1 MPSYIYEL
9 VCPLKNVPR
18 YVGKTDNLQR
28 RLEEHIK
35 KAKSGQTTH
44 HCARWVN
51 TLLVEGL
58 APIIRPIQE
67 LESSISWQ
75 EAEKFWIA
83 TYREMGYPLTNLT
96 AGGDGFSGLS
106 EEGIARRA
114 EARRKTLEENPEIVE
129 KMRAS
134 MVAAWANPERR
145 KVTSERIKS
154 FWQEGGSYDR
164 MIASMNTPEAKRNRS
179 EAGVKRFENP
189 DELARH
195 AARMAEVWSTPE
207 KKEEA
212 RLRALAVH
220 ADPEISARRSASLKL
235 AYQDPVTKA
244 KNAAQRQALLDDP
257 EIQARRL
264 KAAREALQSAEMS
277 AKLKQAWTNPELLQ
291 GQADRLK
298 ARWQDPEAKAK
309 MHDARW
315 TDEKKAKQ
323 AANLE
328 ARRAKML
335 EAMTPEARAKQAEK
349 MKAKWADPEFRAKVA
364 ATKAAKKAAKQS
376 DSVYP
381 SGDPE
386 STRPERA

>member
-1 MPSYIYEL
+1 MPLYIYEL
-9 VCPLKNVPR
+9 VCPLKNIPR

-35 KAKSGQTTH
+35 KAKLGLTTH
-44 HCARWVN
+44 HCARWIN
-51 TLLVEGL
+51 TLLAEGL
-58 APIIRPIQE
+58 TPIIRPIQE
-67 LESSISWQ
+67 LDETAPWQ
-75 EAEKFWIA
+75 DAEKFWIA
-83 TYREMGYPLTNLT
+83 SYREMGYPLTNLT
-96 AGGDGFSGLS
+96 SGGDGFSGLS
-106 EEGIARRA
+106 QDALERRTQS
-114 EARRKTLEENPEIVE
+114 RRKTLEQNPEIIE
-129 KMRAS
+129 GMRAS
-134 MVAAWANPERR
+134 MIAAWADPQRR
-145 KVTSERIKS
+145 KVSSDRLKS
-154 FWQEGGSYDR
+154 LWEEGGAYDR
-164 MIASMNTPEAKRNRS
+164 MIAAMNTPEAKRKRS
-179 EAGVKRFENP
+179 EATLKRFEDP
-189 DELARH
+189 VELAKH
-195 AARMAEVWSTPE
+195 AARMAEIWGTPE
-207 KKEEA
+207 RREEQ
-212 RLRALAVH
+212 RQRALVSH
-220 ADPEISARRSASLKL
+220 ADPDVKAKRIQSLKL

-257 EIQARRL
+257 EMQLRRL